1 MSVTP
6 RHGAPGRPSLRT
18 HLLFLPWLLVAAAG
32 IAAAW
37 VLIALYLGR
46 PLNGAAF
53 VVAADMAL
61 VVRLA
66 KLPRGTTRGL
76 LAAAGTALGIA
87 LAIWWTVASRV
98 GIEMGMPPWEGIPLM
113 GAGFAWVLAQMSY
126 TPMEW
131 AMFAAAVLLAAVL
144 GR

>member
-113 GAGFAWVLAQMSY
+113 GSGFAWTLVQMSQAPLDWLQY
-126 TPMEW
+126 
-131 AMFAAAVLLAAVL
+131 AIAIALAGWF

>member
-1 MSVTP
+1 MPVTP
-6 RHGAPGRPSLRT
+6 RSGVPARPRLSI
-18 HLLFLPWLLVAAAG
+18 LPWLLLAAAG

-37 VLIALYLGR
+37 VLVGLYLGR

-53 VVAADMAL
+53 VVTANMAL

-66 KLPRGTTRGL
+66 KLPRGTGRGL